1 MRLGLCS
8 FAVAT
13 GFLSVGGT
21 LAAAQQPDSTRAPA
35 PQSAL
40 RAAFIG
46 HAINSIDN
54 TPVRSADIRLVFIDS
69 VRQVR
74 GRNGRDSLEI
84 FADSNRTRVAVS
96 DSTGAFAIRRLAEG
110 RYLLH
115 VRRIGFEPLQGALVV
130 DTGVVATTIPLQ
142 MNSRLLAKVV
152 VTETAVD
159 KVKERLDHD
168 GFIERS
174 RLGLAATFI
183 ERADILRKMPQNIG
197 ELLDT
202 YGIHDG
208 NIMLDR
214 MPFDYESVRDYPAE
228 LVIGVEIYRHSRPT
242 EFNGTRRGP
251 GALSPGGQA
260 AAAQPRVLIWTFIP

>member
-1 MRLGLCS
+1 MRLRLSSFVTAAGL
-8 FAVAT
+8 FA
-13 GFLSVGGT
+13 VGGT
-21 LAAAQQPDSTRAPA
+21 LAAAQRPDTARAPA
-35 PQSAL
+35 PQPAL

-46 HAINSIDN
+46 HMINSIDS

-69 VRQVR
+69 VRQTR
-74 GRNGRDSLEI
+74 GRNGRDSLEV

-115 VRRIGFEPLQGALVV
+115 VRRIGYEPLQGALVV
-130 DTGVVATTIPLQ
+130 DSGVVSTTIALQ
-142 MNSRLLAKVV
+142 MNSRVLAKVV
-152 VTETAVD
+152 VTETAID

-174 RLGLAATFI
+174 RLGLAATFV

-197 ELLDT
+197 ELLAT
-202 YGIHDG
+202 YGIYDAS
-208 NIMLDR
+208 IMLDH

-260 AAAQPRVLIWTFIP
+260 AGAQPLVLIWTFIP